1 MQPGGGD
8 ARCGARAVGE
18 SASGGAHH
26 SRGALAGGEEAV
38 HDVPNVG
45 GDGVDGTRGVGAPEA
60 RLRVQQREIALAH
73 PLVVLATI
81 ALEAVKVTAD
91 DPREADLGGTLWV
104 RRMST
109 PLSPEENE

>member
-1 MQPGGGD
+1 MQPRGGD

-26 SRGALAGGEEAV
+26 SRGALAGGEEAE

-45 GDGVDGTRGVGAPEA
+45 GDGVDCTRGVDAPEA

-73 PLVVLATI
+73 PLVELAAL
-81 ALEAVKVTAD
+81 ALEAVEVPAA
-91 DPREADLGGTLWV
+91 DPREADLGGTSRRRV
-104 RRMST
+104 RSGTMR
-109 PLSPEENE
+109 PAA